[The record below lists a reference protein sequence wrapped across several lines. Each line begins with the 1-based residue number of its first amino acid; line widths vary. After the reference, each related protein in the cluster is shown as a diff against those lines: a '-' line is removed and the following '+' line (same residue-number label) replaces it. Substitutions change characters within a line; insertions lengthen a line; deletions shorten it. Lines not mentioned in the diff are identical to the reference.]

1 MRPQLNGGTLA
12 RRGKVMA
19 TDVAPA
25 GTNTLDQS
33 NQVQLA
39 TLLSGP
45 GYQKYGRF
53 IFAILGSIPW
63 VGSLM
68 AAAAALHGEAEQG
81 KTNELMY
88 RWVEEHEQTLSE
100 LTATVHKMVD
110 RLEQLG
116 ENVDVRLSE
125 ESYLG
130 LVRYGFRV
138 WDESSSKEKRE
149 HVRHTLTNA
158 AGTKICS
165 DDVVRLFLQW
175 LQQYNE
181 LHFRVI
187 RILYQNPGSTRAEI
201 WAELHGE
208 HVREDSADADL
219 FKLMMRDLST
229 GSVLRQSR
237 DTTADGQFLA
247 RSRSRRVTGRR
258 VVLES
263 AFEDSK
269 PYELTELGSQFVHY
283 AMNDI
288 VGRIEAPKA
297 SSNEAG

>member
-1 MRPQLNGGTLA
+1 MPKDFPADN
-12 RRGKVMA
+12 
-19 TDVAPA
+19 VAALETAPH
-25 GTNTLDQS
+25 
-33 NQVQLA
+33 VELA
-39 TLLSGP
+39 TILSGP

-53 IFAILGSIPW
+53 IFAVLGAIPW

-68 AAAAALHGEAEQG
+68 AAAAAMHAEAEQSRA
-81 KTNELMY
+81 NELMY
-88 RWVEEHEQTLSE
+88 RWVEEHEHTLNELSE
-100 LTATVHKMVD
+100 TVAKMVS

-116 ENVDVRLSE
+116 DEVEARLKD
-125 ESYLG
+125 ESYLS
-130 LVRYGFRV
+130 LVRYGFRI
-138 WDESSSKEKRE
+138 WDDSGSKEKRE
-149 HVRHTLTNA
+149 NIRHTLTNA
-158 AGTKICS
+158 AGTRICS

-175 LQQYNE
+175 LQLYNE

-187 RILYQNPGSTRAEI
+187 RILYKNPGATRADI

-208 HVREDSADADL
+208 EVREDSADADL

-237 DTTADGQFLA
+237 DTTADGHFLA
-247 RSRSRRVTGRR
+247 RPKAARSPRRR

-263 AFEDSK
+263 AFEDTK

-288 VGRIEAPKA
+288 VPRIQSPDKGG
-297 SSNEAG
+297 AG